1 MENVKVTFWYVVLMM
16 LVVLS
21 TFSLAWAA
29 NTKLSALTADATP
42 GLDSLIYTVDAPG
55 TTPVSRRS
63 TIGQVLAAANDLDS
77 SGDVADDSHNH
88 VYSNMDAFTEAKL
101 YTILSDVSNFIETA
115 DAAALTSLDTG
126 EGANELF
133 DMDQNVTTASSPTFA
148 AVTVSAA
155 ATARAMFRDS
165 DAPGSDKDMG
175 WIQWSYVDGADGSE
189 NADKALEVGLDL
201 ADRYSAEVIILSVSS
216 SVSKFTPW
224 ISFPSVS
231 QSTLN
236 AYLKEIEENQQKMLF
251 SALKKAK
258 ETKPKIRTST
268 KLVDGKPADM
278 IVKTAKEDEFDL
290 IVIGSRGLS
299 GIDEFLLGSVSDR
312 VADKATCPVL
322 IVK

>member
-1 MENVKVTFWYVVLMM
+1 MSVALLQRKFIRKKSFLLEDHALERIELIKKI
-16 LVVLS
+16 LV
-21 TFSLAWAA
+21 A
-29 NTKLSALTADATP
+29 
-42 GLDSLIYTVDAPG
+42 
-55 TTPVSRRS
+55 
-63 TIGQVLAAANDLDS
+63 
-77 SGDVADDSHNH
+77 H
-88 VYSNMDAFTEAKL
+88 
-101 YTILSDVSNFIETA
+101 
-115 DAAALTSLDTG
+115 
-126 EGANELF
+126 
-133 DMDQNVTTASSPTFA
+133 
-148 AVTVSAA
+148 
-155 ATARAMFRDS
+155 
-165 DAPGSDKDMG
+165 
-175 WIQWSYVDGADGSE
+175 DGSE

-268 KLVDGKPADM
+268 KLVIGKPADM

-290 IVIGSRGLS
+290 IVVGSRGLS
-299 GIDEFLLGSVSDR
+299 GVNEFLLGSVSDR